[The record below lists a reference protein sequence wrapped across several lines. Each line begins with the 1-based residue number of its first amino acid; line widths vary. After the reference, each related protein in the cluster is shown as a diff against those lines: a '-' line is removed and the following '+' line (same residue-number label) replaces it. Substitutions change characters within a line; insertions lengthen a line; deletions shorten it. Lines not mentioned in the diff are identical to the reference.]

1 MIENKELIVV
11 KNGFRKF
18 LIPLWPQNLFGRNA
32 YVNLCGLIPFLYDM
46 KKVLW
51 ALDKALI
58 KLGFVN
64 IKFRCGLSVVN

>member
-1 MIENKELIVV
+1 MVV
-11 KNGFRKF
+11 KNVYRKC

-32 YVNLCGLIPFLYDM
+32 YVNLCGLIPFLFDM

-64 IKFRCGLSVVN
+64 IKFCSGISVVN